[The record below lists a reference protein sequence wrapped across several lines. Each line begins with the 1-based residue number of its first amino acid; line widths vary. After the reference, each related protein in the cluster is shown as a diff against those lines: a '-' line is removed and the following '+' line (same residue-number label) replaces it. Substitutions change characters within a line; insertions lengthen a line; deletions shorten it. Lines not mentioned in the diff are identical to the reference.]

1 MAESKEGF
9 IEKALGWVKARVPIV
24 GGLAGDGARTSGAAA
39 GVGVGYLVLNIE
51 GLSPEWKAVC
61 LTAIVIA
68 WCVSGALKKS

>member
-9 IEKALGWVKARVPIV
+9 IEKALGWVKAHLPVV

-61 LTAIVIA
+61 ITALGIGWFI
-68 WCVSGALKKS
+68 SGALKKN

>member
-1 MAESKEGF
+1 MSNGKEGWL
-9 IEKALGWVKARVPIV
+9 EAALGWVKARVPIV

-61 LTAIVIA
+61 VTALGIGWFI
-68 WCVSGALKKS
+68 SGALKR